1 MESMQDLFQANY
13 SSPYEGED
21 RQGTINSFASNKRK
35 RNQSSSKGFLSI
47 FFFFFFFFFSL
58 YVSYFLSKSFLEN
71 Y

>member
-21 RQGTINSFASNKRK
+21 RQANIDSFASNKRK
-35 RNQSSSKGFLSI
+35 RSQSSSKG
-47 FFFFFFFFFSL
+47 
-58 YVSYFLSKSFLEN
+58 FLSKSFLEN